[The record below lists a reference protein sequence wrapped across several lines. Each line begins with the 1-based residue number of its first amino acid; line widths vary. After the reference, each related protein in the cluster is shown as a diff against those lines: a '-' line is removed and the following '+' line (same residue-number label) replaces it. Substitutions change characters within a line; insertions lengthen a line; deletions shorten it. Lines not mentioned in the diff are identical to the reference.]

1 VTTDDQPGRSAAR
14 PPLRARFRFLA
25 AALLASLAMPA
36 LADVPQSITA
46 EEAAVLAAI
55 APPQSADA
63 PALPERGA
71 LLAGDI
77 NRLLPAQARAAS
89 AASAA
94 SAEDGRVQG
103 LLQRALA
110 LLGTPYRWG
119 GTSPDRGFDCSGLVG
134 YVFRT
139 ALGIDLPRVS
149 REQAK
154 TGELVAD
161 RAALAAGDL
170 VFFGRRG
177 RVDHVGIYVGEGKFV
192 HAPSRGKDVT
202 VSSMDTGYWSG
213 KFMSAR
219 RIEM

>member
-1 VTTDDQPGRSAAR
+1 
-14 PPLRARFRFLA
+14 
-25 AALLASLAMPA
+25 MPA
-36 LADVPQSITA
+36 LADVPQSVTA
-46 EEAAVLAAI
+46 EEAAILAAI
-55 APPQSADA
+55 APPQSIDT

-77 NRLLPAQARAAS
+77 NRLLPAQVKAANTT
-89 AASAA
+89 AQG
-94 SAEDGRVQG
+94 EDGRVQG

>member
-1 VTTDDQPGRSAAR
+1 VTTDDRPGRAATR
-14 PPLRARFRFLA
+14 PPLRAPFRFVA
-25 AALLASLAMPA
+25 AALLACVAMPA
-36 LADVPQSITA
+36 LADVAPAITA
-46 EEAAVLAAI
+46 EEAAILASI
-55 APPQSADA
+55 APPQTSDS

-71 LLAGDI
+71 ILAGDV
-77 NRLLPAQARAAS
+77 NRLLPAHAKAAS
-89 AASAA
+89 AATG
-94 SAEDGRVQG
+94 EDRRVQG
-103 LLQRALA
+103 VLQRALA

-119 GTSPDRGFDCSGLVG
+119 GTSPDGGFDCSGLVG

-170 VFFGRRG
+170 VFFGRKG

>member
-1 VTTDDQPGRSAAR
+1 VTTDDRPGRSAAR
-14 PPLRARFRFLA
+14 PPLRAPLRFLA
-25 AALLASLAMPA
+25 AALLASLATPA
-36 LADVPQSITA
+36 LADVAPRVTA

-55 APPQSADA
+55 APPQSVDT

-77 NRLLPAQARAAS
+77 NRLLPAQAKAAS
-89 AASAA
+89 TVSG
-94 SAEDGRVQG
+94 EENGRVQG

-119 GTSPDRGFDCSGLVG
+119 GTSPDGGFDCSGLVG

-149 REQAK
+149 REQAR

-170 VFFGRRG
+170 VFFGRKG

-202 VSSMDTGYWSG
+202 VSSLDTGYWSG

-219 RIEM
+219 RIPM

>member
-1 VTTDDQPGRSAAR
+1 VTTDDRPGRSAAR
-14 PPLRARFRFLA
+14 PPLRAPFRFLA
-25 AALLASLAMPA
+25 AALLASLATPA
-36 LADVPQSITA
+36 LADVAPRVTA

-55 APPQSADA
+55 APPQSVDT

-77 NRLLPAQARAAS
+77 NRLLPAQAKAAS
-89 AASAA
+89 TVSG
-94 SAEDGRVQG
+94 EENGRVQG

-119 GTSPDRGFDCSGLVG
+119 GTSPDGGFDCSGLVG

-149 REQAK
+149 REQAR

-170 VFFGRRG
+170 VFFGRKG

-202 VSSMDTGYWSG
+202 VSSLDTGYWSG

-219 RIEM
+219 RIPM

>member
-1 VTTDDQPGRSAAR
+1 M
-14 PPLRARFRFLA
+14 
-25 AALLASLAMPA
+25 LASIAMPA

-46 EEAAVLAAI
+46 EEAAILAAI
-55 APPQSADA
+55 AAPQTADT

-77 NRLLPAQARAAS
+77 NRLLPAQVKAAG
-89 AASAA
+89 AAAQ
-94 SAEDGRVQG
+94 AEDGRVQG
-103 LLQRALA
+103 LLQRAMA

-170 VFFGRRG
+170 VFFGRKG

-219 RIEM
+219 RIPM